1 MSLRHLFRSSPTHEA
16 IDEAPTQVGED
27 AFREVAPYYD
37 DLMASVPY
45 RRWVDYVER
54 LLHRFDARPRDV
66 LDLCCGT
73 GAVGREML
81 RRDYRVLGIDLSERM
96 VRCCAAR
103 SPRLPAAV
111 MDARRLGLKQA
122 SFDLVV
128 SLYDSLNYI
137 IEPDGLASCF
147 RGVARALRPGGLLI
161 FDLNTARALRLGLFT
176 QDNIRSAE
184 PLLYRWQ
191 SHWDEERKLCRVD
204 MWFSWRGEGQKAE
217 FSETHYERAY
227 EDEQVQEML
236 RAAGLSTLA
245 VYDAYS
251 FRAPSRFG
259 TRLHY
264 VARSD
269 LARPAHK
276 ALQGPGEGSCRA
288 GS

>member
-1 MSLRHLFRSSPTHEA
+1 MSLGHLFRSSPTHEA
-16 IDEAPTQVGED
+16 IDEPPTQVGED
-27 AFREVAPYYD
+27 AFSEVAPYYD

-45 RRWVDYVER
+45 QRWVDYVER

-96 VRCCAAR
+96 VRRCAAR

-204 MWFSWRGEGQKAE
+204 MSFSWRGEGQKAE

-251 FRAPSRFG
+251 FRAPSRFS
-259 TRLHY
+259 TRLYY
-264 VARSD
+264 VARS
-269 LARPAHK
+269 
-276 ALQGPGEGSCRA
+276 E
-288 GS
+288 